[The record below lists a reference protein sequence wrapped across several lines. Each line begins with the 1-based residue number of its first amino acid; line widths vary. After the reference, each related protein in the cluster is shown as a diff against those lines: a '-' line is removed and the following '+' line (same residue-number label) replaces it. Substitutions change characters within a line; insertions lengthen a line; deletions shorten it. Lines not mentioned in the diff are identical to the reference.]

1 MAEPG
6 SVLYEA
12 VREEEEANRGEREKE
27 QQVKMSRTLWEEV
40 LQAGPKCCWWIK
52 YDDGECIGHLI

>member
-6 SVLYEA
+6 SVLYEE

-40 LQAGPKCCWWIK
+40 LQAGQKCHWWIK
-52 YDDGECIGHLI
+52 YDDGECI

>member
-6 SVLYEA
+6 SVLYEE

-27 QQVKMSRTLWEEV
+27 QQVKMSRTL
-40 LQAGPKCCWWIK
+40 
-52 YDDGECIGHLI
+52 